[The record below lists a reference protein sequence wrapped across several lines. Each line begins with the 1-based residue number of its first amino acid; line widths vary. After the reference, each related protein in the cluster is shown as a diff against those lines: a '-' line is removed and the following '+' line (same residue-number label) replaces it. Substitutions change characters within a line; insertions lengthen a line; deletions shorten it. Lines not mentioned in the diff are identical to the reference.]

1 MKTRRQARVLAL
13 QALFEID
20 SAKHPPEVVLLQRVQ
35 EKPLPKDGMAF
46 AQQLVMGV
54 LEHLPRLNSTIE
66 SIATEW
72 PLEQMAI
79 VDRNI
84 LRIAIYEIT
93 EQKQAPVKVV
103 INEAVELAKLF
114 GSDSSRRF
122 VNGVLGT
129 LVGNLDLVQAER
141 GKAP

>member
-1 MKTRRQARVLAL
+1 VKTRRQARVLAL
-13 QALFEID
+13 QTLFEVD
-20 SAKHPPEVVLLQRVQ
+20 SVKHPTELVLAQRLE
-35 EKPLPKDGMAF
+35 EKPLPAEGEDFVGR
-46 AQQLVMGV
+46 LVKGV
-54 LEHLPRLNSTIE
+54 LEHLQDLDRIIE
-66 SIATEW
+66 DIATDW

-79 VDRNI
+79 IDRNI

-93 EQKQAPVKVV
+93 VDKQTPVKVA

-129 LVGNLDLVQAER
+129 LVSRQDLVPAESS
-141 GKAP
+141 KVS

>member
-1 MKTRRQARVLAL
+1 VKTRRQARVLAL

-20 SAKHPPEVVLLQRVQ
+20 SAKHPAELVFSQRLQ
-35 EKPLPKDGMAF
+35 EKPLPQDGVAF
-46 AQQLVMGV
+46 AQQLVTGV
-54 LEHLPRLNSTIE
+54 LEHLSRLNSTIE

-79 VDRNI
+79 IDRNI
-84 LRIAIYEIT
+84 LRIAIYEIV
-93 EQKQAPVKVV
+93 EHKKAPVKVV

-129 LVGNLDLVQAER
+129 LVGNLDLVQAEH